1 MITQEQHIKGQQ
13 LINELVEKAWES
25 ATFKEQLIK
34 NPSKS
39 IEDLTGQ
46 KVQQDLKIVV
56 EDQTNSNLVYLNIPA
71 RPNLD
76 ELELTDEHLEQI
88 SGGEFI
94 VGGVIIGVAVGA
106 AILGAGIYVGSQM

>member
-13 LINELVEKAWES
+13 LINELVEKAWEN
-25 ATFKEQLIK
+25 AAFKEQLIE
-34 NPSKS
+34 NPLKS

-46 KVQQDLKIVV
+46 KVQKDLKIVV
-56 EDQTNSNLVYLNIPA
+56 EDQSNSNHVYLNIPA
-71 RPNLD
+71 KPNLD

-94 VGGVIIGVAVGA
+94 VAGVIIGVAVGS